1 MKFLIYILFFIVF
14 FSKLSIAEI
23 YYCEVSN
30 TAMIWNNVAS
40 KTALEGKKFKM
51 EIKYPNV
58 KFSEGVGLMD
68 EYKIIDTWGGASSEF
83 IAGDKTTLIN
93 FNDGTIYQVD
103 INRLARMTSTFT
115 AECQKF

>member
-1 MKFLIYILFFIVF
+1 M
-14 FSKLSIAEI
+14 SIAEI

-40 KTALEGKKFKM
+40 KSALGGKKFKM

-58 KFSEGVGLMD
+58 KFSEGVGLF
-68 EYKIIDTWGGASSEF
+68 EYEIIDTWGGASSEF
-83 IAGDKTTLIN
+83 LAGDKTTLIN
-93 FNDGTIYQVD
+93 FNDGTIYKVS